1 MRDKVPDDE
10 TIKFA
15 WELLDTGDALEAA
28 RMIEARDT
36 AIRQVQAR
44 ADAAIVRE
52 AANAARSYGW
62 TDRGDDLL
70 RLAESIECRAGL
82 PPAAGEEGK

>member
-1 MRDKVPDDE
+1 MLDPMPAD
-10 TIKFA
+10 KFA
-15 WELLDTGDALEAA
+15 EHIEHERIYGAGKASIALQ
-28 RMIEARDT
+28 IEARDA
-36 AIRQVQAR
+36 AIRIAQAR
-44 ADAAIVRE
+44 ADAAIARD

-82 PPAAGEEGK
+82 PPAAGEEG